1 MAVAKT
7 TDYVG
12 VHPSL
17 NMAVGGKLQEM
28 PVGAII
34 TMSAEAAK
42 SLLARGMIK
51 PVGAE
56 KRIAVTEADALLK

>member
-1 MAVAKT
+1 
-7 TDYVG
+7 
-12 VHPSL
+12 
-17 NMAVGGKLQEM
+17 
-28 PVGAII
+28 
-34 TMSAEAAK
+34 MSAEAAK

>member
-1 MAVAKT
+1 MAVMKT
-7 TDYVG
+7 SDYAV

-17 NMAVGGKLQEM
+17 CLAVGGKLQEM

-34 TMSAEAAK
+34 SLSAEAAK

-56 KRIAVTEADALLK
+56 KRIAITEADVTVK

>member
-1 MAVAKT
+1 MAVMKT
-7 TDYVG
+7 SDYVV

-17 NMAVGGKLQEM
+17 NLAVAGKLQEM

-34 TMSAEAAK
+34 TLSSESARD
-42 SLLARGMIK
+42 LLARGMIK

-56 KRIAVTEADALLK
+56 KRVAVSNDDTLLK